1 MTPTELK
8 QARKTLGLT
17 PQQMADMLGYG
28 AKTRISEIEN
38 GKANPSAA
46 VIRLLQAYVAGYRP
60 TDWPHLAQSS

>member
-46 VIRLLQAYVAGYRP
+46 VIRLMRAYVDGYRP
-60 TDWPHLAQSS
+60 SDWPHLAQSS